1 MADPRKK
8 KGKVREQI
16 DAFAIAILMAV
27 LMKYFAIEAYQI
39 PTSSMQPTMM
49 GSKSAG
55 VFDRILVDKSRYL
68 FFEPD
73 RWDIAVFRYPIRV
86 QQSYV
91 KRIAGLPGE
100 KLCIRGGNLYLLTGS
115 DPSNPDHLTPL
126 PRPTGVQEEHWK
138 QLFPARADLHNEGTL
153 GAAFQSSGGDW
164 TEGEARSLTVKPRGD
179 RRASIIYSDSSRG
192 GISNFVHD
200 GYPDWIA
207 RAMIEA
213 GEANPGEGFSNDLQH
228 ENVQDVRVGFTVA
241 PKTEILE
248 LQAAVSIAPPGG
260 VPLQFSFS
268 VEAGQARLVVERDGK
283 EAAASPP
290 FPLTLGAGS
299 STHLRFAHVD
309 DRCLVEV
316 DGVRKAELDCSGFK
330 TLARLLPAAAVP
342 GRSSLRV
349 SVRGG
354 EEVRFSELVVERDL
368 HYVPT
373 LISGHVAN
381 DVIEVPAGHYFML
394 GDNTL

>member
-115 DPSNPDHLTPL
+115 DPTNPDHLTPL

-138 QLFPARADLHNEGTL
+138 QLFP
-153 GAAFQSSGGDW
+153 
-164 TEGEARSLTVKPRGD
+164 
-179 RRASIIYSDSSRG
+179 
-192 GISNFVHD
+192 
-200 GYPDWIA
+200 
-207 RAMIEA
+207 
-213 GEANPGEGFSNDLQH
+213 
-228 ENVQDVRVGFTVA
+228 
-241 PKTEILE
+241 
-248 LQAAVSIAPPGG
+248 
-260 VPLQFSFS
+260 
-268 VEAGQARLVVERDGK
+268 
-283 EAAASPP
+283 
-290 FPLTLGAGS
+290 
-299 STHLRFAHVD
+299 
-309 DRCLVEV
+309 
-316 DGVRKAELDCSGFK
+316 
-330 TLARLLPAAAVP
+330 
-342 GRSSLRV
+342 
-349 SVRGG
+349 
-354 EEVRFSELVVERDL
+354 
-368 HYVPT
+368 
-373 LISGHVAN
+373 
-381 DVIEVPAGHYFML
+381 
-394 GDNTL
+394 